1 MMRGVTVWLTG
12 LPASGKSTVANHL
25 SRLLQHRDVP
35 NEILDGDAVRQSISK
50 GLGFSREDRD
60 SNVARIGVVCE
71 LLTRNGVVA
80 IAACVSPYA
89 EARNAVRAKIGDFV
103 EVHVST
109 PLAACELRDT
119 RGRYAKAR
127 SGEIPNFTG
136 IDDPYEAP
144 VDPEVV
150 VDTSAEPPELCAA
163 RILAL
168 LEEKGYVVA
177 AAADEPDALTAELR
191 NLGYA

>member
-1 MMRGVTVWLTG
+1 MAGVTVWITG
-12 LPASGKSTVANHL
+12 LPGSGKSTVATHL
-25 SRLLQHRDVP
+25 SRLLGHRDVP

-60 SNVARIGVVCE
+60 SNVQRIGAVCE

-89 EARNAVRAKIGDFV
+89 DARDAVRAKIGDFV
-103 EVHVST
+103 EVHVAT

-119 RGRYAKAR
+119 RGRYARAR
-127 SGEIPNFTG
+127 AGELRNFTG
-136 IDDPYEAP
+136 IDDPYEPP
-144 VDPEVV
+144 VRPEVV

-163 RILAL
+163 RILAV
-168 LEEKGYVVA
+168 LEERGYLAPAGAVE
-177 AAADEPDALTAELR
+177 ADPLTAELK

>member
-1 MMRGVTVWLTG
+1 MAGVTVWITG
-12 LPASGKSTVANHL
+12 LPASGKSTVATHL
-25 SRLLQHRDVP
+25 SRLLTHREVP

-50 GLGFSREDRD
+50 GLGFSRQDRD
-60 SNVARIGVVCE
+60 SNVQRIGAVCE

-89 EARNAVRAKIGDFV
+89 EARDAVRAKIGDFI
-103 EVHVST
+103 EVYVAT

-119 RGRYAKAR
+119 RERYARAR
-127 SGEIPNFTG
+127 AGEIQNFTG

-144 VDPEVV
+144 ARAEIV
-150 VDTSAEPPELCAA
+150 VDTSTEPPELCAA
-163 RILAL
+163 RILAV
-168 LEEKGYVVA
+168 LEERGFVAPA
-177 AAADEPDALTAELR
+177 AAPEADPLTAELK